1 MLKPAGRL
9 LLVVKA
15 RSIDVLKDPE
25 RVFQEEMSRL
35 EGAGFRVESII
46 ELSPFEKDHAL
57 ILATR

>member
-1 MLKPAGRL
+1 
-9 LLVVKA
+9 VKA

-57 ILATR
+57 ILASR